1 VPKVLSPADI
11 EAFRERLGDIA
22 EEKFAAHGIDGV
34 TLRDLATALGVS
46 PMTPYRY
53 FKDKDAILAYVRAR
67 AFNRFAETMENT
79 KGAVVKKPGAWQP
92 GEIYI
97 DWALKHPAAYRMIFD
112 TNQPT
117 AFDYPDLVAAMKRA
131 RETMTLGWK
140 VLRDQGRFKGD
151 VDLAGHLHWS
161 AMHGAVMLELTGLI
175 KKPLDARAISRRAT
189 AAIVKDLDIKPK
201 D

>member
-1 VPKVLSPADI
+1 
-11 EAFRERLGDIA
+11 
-22 EEKFAAHGIDGV
+22 
-34 TLRDLATALGVS
+34 
-46 PMTPYRY
+46 
-53 FKDKDAILAYVRAR
+53 
-67 AFNRFAETMENT
+67 
-79 KGAVVKKPGAWQP
+79 
-92 GEIYI
+92 
-97 DWALKHPAAYRMIFD
+97 
-112 TNQPT
+112 
-117 AFDYPDLVAAMKRA
+117 MKRA